1 MNALYV
7 AQYLSSYEGTITKI
21 QNWEDRSGKRD
32 ILTDDLILNDLGKV
46 NSLALDEMNHLLYRG
61 FGKKK
66 IENNGKQKLQNR
78 NYKTEITK
86 TEFKYVI
93 SVSIFAPT
101 A

>member
-66 IENNGKQKLQNR
+66 RKMMENR
-78 NYKTEITK
+78 NYKNRIK
-86 TEFKYVI
+86 IQRGY
-93 SVSIFAPT
+93 A
-101 A
+101 